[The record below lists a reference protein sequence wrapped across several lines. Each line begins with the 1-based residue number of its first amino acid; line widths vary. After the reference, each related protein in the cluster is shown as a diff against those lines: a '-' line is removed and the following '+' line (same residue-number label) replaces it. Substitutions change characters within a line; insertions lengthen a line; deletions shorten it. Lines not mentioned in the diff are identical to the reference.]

1 MGTSRSA
8 SQTSSGGS
16 KEPVVVEQRRYVRH
30 DGVDPLRGNRVL
42 SGGAAGERS
51 AQRQQHYGCGAPR
64 AGVQGMLQAATQGRV
79 HSLEARSAL

>member
-42 SGGAAGERS
+42 SGGAVCSVSSTIAVAHRG
-51 AQRQQHYGCGAPR
+51 
-64 AGVQGMLQAATQGRV
+64 
-79 HSLEARSAL
+79 